1 MDDYSFC
8 RAYMSP
14 DEIILWRGKPQKGHL
29 FRKIDRWLLLLLAV
43 ALVCWTLEFLH
54 PDIIRI
60 PGDLHG
66 FVHFFGIVSSILTVG
81 WGMFR
86 LILTPFSRRN
96 FRYIITERR
105 VLVKSWGDTKN
116 MRLEDLYPFTLEEYS
131 DGNGTITFGD
141 FGVAPQEHW
150 GVRWGVRKYRLVLPY
165 AEIENIPNA
174 RYVYGLLQN
183 LTQRRDTEM
192 EEADEEEEI
201 E

>member
-1 MDDYSFC
+1 MDDYSF
-8 RAYMSP
+8 RKAYMSS
-14 DEIILWRGKPQKGHL
+14 DERVLWQGKPQKGHL
-29 FRKIDRWLLLLLAV
+29 LRKIDRWLLLLLAV

-81 WGMFR
+81 WSAYR
-86 LILTPFSRRN
+86 LILAPCCRKN
-96 FRYIITERR
+96 YRYVITERR
-105 VLVKSWGDTKN
+105 VLLKSWGDTKN
-116 MRLEDLYPFTLEEYS
+116 MRLEDLYPFTLEEFS

-141 FGVAPQEHW
+141 FGMVPQEHW
-150 GVRWGVRKYRLVLPY
+150 GVQKYHPVLPY

-174 RYVYGLLQN
+174 RYVYGLLQS
-183 LTQRRDTEM
+183 LVQRRVTEI

>member
-14 DEIILWRGKPQKGHL
+14 DEIILWRAKPQKGHL

-96 FRYIITERR
+96 SRYIITERR

-116 MRLEDLYPFTLEEYS
+116 MRIEDLFPFSLEEYS
-131 DGNGTITFGD
+131 DGNGTIIFGD
-141 FGVAPQEHW
+141 FGVAPRMHW
-150 GVRWGVRKYRLVLPY
+150 GTLKHDPVFPY

-183 LTQRRDTEM
+183 LTHRRDTEM
-192 EEADEEEEI
+192 EEEETE
-201 E
+201 